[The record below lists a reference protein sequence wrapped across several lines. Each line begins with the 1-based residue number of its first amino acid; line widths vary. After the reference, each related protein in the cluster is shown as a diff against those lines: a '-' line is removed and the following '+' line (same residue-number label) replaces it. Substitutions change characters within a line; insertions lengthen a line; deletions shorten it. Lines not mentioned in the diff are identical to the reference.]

1 MLPSLQRKFKHKGLS
16 DLVCGRRRGKGMASA
31 EVSMPAPPDLKPP
44 SKEYLERMVR
54 APSKEYLMG
63 QGNSGAASPV
73 RLRSAGS
80 SLTKEEAAKL
90 RNFGLLSSVPASPEK
105 TREEGGVV
113 LTEYHKLQLDLQAKH
128 MEAAVAA
135 LAPVVDLQA
144 WQAKGLATNWTL
156 ADVLGSDIFLFIF
169 LALLLCVALP
179 YLSAKPPTPVV
190 ASCTWRWD
198 AFRCSTGCK
207 PRMHVPLLHR
217 SCMPM

>member
-1 MLPSLQRKFKHKGLS
+1 
-16 DLVCGRRRGKGMASA
+16 
-31 EVSMPAPPDLKPP
+31 
-44 SKEYLERMVR
+44 
-54 APSKEYLMG
+54 MG
-63 QGNSGAASPV
+63 QSNSGSSTPV
-73 RLRSAGS
+73 KLRSAGS

-90 RNFGLLSSVPASPEK
+90 RSAGLISSVPTSPKKASE
-105 TREEGGVV
+105 TGVV
-113 LTEYHKLQLDLQAKH
+113 LTEYHKLQLALQAKH
-128 MEAAVAA
+128 VEAT

-179 YLSAKPPTPVV
+179 YLSAEPPARVV
-190 ASCTWRWD
+190 APCTWRWD

-207 PRMHVPLLHR
+207 PRMHVPVLHR

>member
-1 MLPSLQRKFKHKGLS
+1 MPAQPSLKR
-16 DLVCGRRRGKGMASA
+16 
-31 EVSMPAPPDLKPP
+31 P
-44 SKEYLERMVR
+44 SKEYLERMVN

-63 QGNSGAASPV
+63 QNSGAASPV
-73 RLRSAGS
+73 KIRSAGS
-80 SLTKEEAAKL
+80 SLTKEESAKL
-90 RNFGLLSSVPASPEK
+90 RSTGLLSSASSQKE
-105 TREEGGVV
+105 GVV

-179 YLSAKPPTPVV
+179 YLSAEPPSPVV
-190 ASCTWRWD
+190 AQCTWRWD
-198 AFRCSTGCK
+198 AFRCSIGCK
-207 PRMHVPLLHR
+207 PRMHVPVLHR